1 MLCIMQFPWHW
12 EFFFCLFL
20 QGSWSSF
27 QLKKRNLLA
36 GQGWLKAKWELNNPR
51 KWSLWKK
58 NTTCMQEI
66 CFFYWMPQAH
76 HWCWNLLNIHFCPAH
91 WAIISLSLESFFL
104 FTLEDPWSS
113 GSCCF
118 CICWAVRNPSNS
130 FIRIKCE
137 DLWICSFMES

>member
-1 MLCIMQFPWHW
+1 MQFPWHW

-51 KWSLWKK
+51 KWSLSKK
-58 NTTCMQEI
+58 
-66 CFFYWMPQAH
+66 
-76 HWCWNLLNIHFCPAH
+76 
-91 WAIISLSLESFFL
+91 ISLVCKISVSFTECLKLTTGAGISSIYISIQHIEPLFSSPFNSFFL
-104 FTLEDPWSS
+104 FTSEDPCSFR
-113 GSCCF
+113 SCCF
-118 CICWAVRNPSNS
+118 CTCWAVPNPSNS
-130 FIRIKCE
+130 SMSTKCE